1 MYWLHWSVRQ
11 LQLCLRWA
19 IFRILGIEY
28 TVERDNVG
36 REWHTLKI
44 DGVEM
49 AVKMLERIW

>member
-11 LQLCLRWA
+11 LQLCLRWV

-49 AVKMLERIW
+49 AVKMLERVW